1 MRDRKRES
9 WFGNKS
15 VLSKN
20 GQNDHFFGPLLVD
33 PYLERL
39 LYIIG
44 KYRSIKGPQ
53 KGPQKGPKKT
63 QNGPFLDPLFER
75 VWTTLTTIIG
85 T

>member
-9 WFGNKS
+9 CFGNKS

-20 GQNDHFFGPLLVD
+20 GQNNHFFGPLLWD

-44 KYRSIKGPQ
+44 IYRSIKGPQ
-53 KGPQKGPKKT
+53 KGPQKGPKKSK
-63 QNGPFLDPLFER
+63 NDPFLWSFLCTNNQGESS
-75 VWTTLTTIIG
+75 
-85 T
+85 